1 MKDKV
6 ELLLQKYFMS
16 LDALKNILTPLKS
29 RCVLKSMVCQSQKV
43 ATFFS
48 LCRTRRDDA
57 SYNLRCYRLDK
68 IVMILGKYVLNKI
81 FVK

>member
-48 LCRTRRDDA
+48 LCRT
-57 SYNLRCYRLDK
+57 
-68 IVMILGKYVLNKI
+68 
-81 FVK
+81 